1 MRIIAGT
8 ARGLRL
14 QSFEGKDIRPTLDR
28 VRESVFNILGTKV
41 KGAYFLDLF
50 SGTGANGIEA
60 LSRGAEQ
67 AVFVDANATAI
78 KLIRDNLSR
87 TRLTAARLMQL
98 QLPRDIQQIPGQY
111 DIIYADPPFGWNE
124 HSAML
129 DAITTQ
135 GLCAEQGIF
144 IVEHPS
150 KLTLCEQQGMFEK
163 YRLVRYGNTSLSFF
177 AITP

>member
-28 VRESVFNILGTKV
+28 VRESLFNILGTKV
-41 KGAYFLDLF
+41 NGAYFLDLF

-67 AVFVDANATAI
+67 AVFVDANTTAI
-78 KLIRDNLSR
+78 KLIRDNLNR

-98 QLPRDIQQIPGQY
+98 QLPRDIRQIPGKY

-124 HSAML
+124 HTALL
-129 DAITTQ
+129 DAIATQ
-135 GLCAEQGIF
+135 GLCAEQGIL

-150 KLTLCEQQGMFEK
+150 KLTLGEEQGMFEK

-177 AITP
+177 ALTP